1 MDFYRHILVR
11 PPRDWLI
18 FLTVTRTRLIALTCT
33 FVALVSAS
41 SAQVSSAATS
51 GGTISQTTPNGSTT
65 TAATTQTTPSTQDTP
80 TTPGAPTTPAAP
92 TTPTKP
98 APATRLTGLPSGAIS
113 DGTSRLVVRLS
124 APPASDSP
132 EPMLT
137 PAVAGTWKTSGD
149 SETFTPA
156 STLEPCSTYT
166 LTVWAGTD
174 ALGHPPLGKSRH
186 ETLRVG
192 CPSLQ
197 GLQQALARLRYL
209 PYAIDA
215 AHGRNSGSRPE
226 ARGSAARY
234 AFDPPAAKLVADVHD
249 APGLR
254 YGSLDPTTHGAL
266 MVYQSDHNLS
276 VTGDPDGSTWASL
289 LAAETLGHGDPEPYT
304 FVTVSESV
312 PETLEVHR
320 GNHIAITT
328 PANTGVAGAETE
340 LGTFPIYA
348 RYVSTT
354 MSGTNPDGS
363 SYVDPGVPW
372 VNYFNGGDAV
382 HGFPRA
388 SYGFPQSN
396 GCVELPIGTAAQVY
410 PLLAIGDLVIVSG

>member
-1 MDFYRHILVR
+1 MTTKETIAGAL
-11 PPRDWLI
+11 LLAL
-18 FLTVTRTRLIALTCT
+18 LTIAPMGA
-33 FVALVSAS
+33 AL
-41 SAQVSSAATS
+41 AATPTPS
-51 GGTISQTTPNGSTT
+51 GAG
-65 TAATTQTTPSTQDTP
+65 TTQA
-80 TTPGAPTTPAAP
+80 TPGAPATTTPAGQTTSTPATPTAPTTP

-98 APATRLTGLPSGAIS
+98 APPTRLTGLPSGAIV
-113 DGTSRLVVRLS
+113 DGAAPLVIRLS
-124 APPASDSP
+124 APAASDSP
-132 EPMLT
+132 KPMLT
-137 PAVAGTWKTSGD
+137 PTVAGTWKASGD

-174 ALGHPPLGKSRH
+174 ALGHPPLGKSRR
-186 ETLRVG
+186 ETLRVA

-209 PYAIDA
+209 PYTIDA
-215 AHGRNSGSRPE
+215 KHGRNSGSRPE
-226 ARGSAARY
+226 ARASAAHY
-234 AFDPPAAKLVADVHD
+234 AFDPPAARLVADVPD

-254 YGSLDPTTHGAL
+254 YGSLDPTTRGAL
-266 MVYQSDHNLS
+266 IVYQSDHGLAA
-276 VTGDPDGSTWASL
+276 TGDPDGSTWASL

-304 FVTVSESV
+304 FVTVSESI

-320 GNHIAITT
+320 GSHVVITT

>member
-1 MDFYRHILVR
+1 M
-11 PPRDWLI
+11 
-18 FLTVTRTRLIALTCT
+18 TCALAAMAPAG
-33 FVALVSAS
+33 VAAASARAAGAGA
-41 SAQVSSAATS
+41 SAGAQGTTSA
-51 GGTISQTTPNGSTT
+51 TPAS
-65 TAATTQTTPSTQDTP
+65 QTTPSTPATP
-80 TTPGAPTTPAAP
+80 RTPA
-92 TTPTKP
+92 KP
-98 APATRLTGLPSGAIS
+98 APPTRLTGLPSGAIAN
-113 DGTSRLVVRLS
+113 GTAPLVVRLS
-124 APPASDSP
+124 APPASVSP
-132 EPMLT
+132 KPMLS
-137 PAVAGTWKTSGD
+137 PAVAGTWRTSGD

-156 STLEPCSTYT
+156 STLEPCSSYT

-174 ALGHPPLGKSRH
+174 ALGHPPLGKSRR
-186 ETLRVG
+186 ETLRVA

-209 PYAIDA
+209 PYRIDA

-226 ARGSAARY
+226 ARASAARY
-234 AFDPPAAKLVADVHD
+234 AFHPPAARLVADVAD

-254 YGSLDPTTHGAL
+254 YGSLDPTTRGAL
-266 MVYQSDHNLS
+266 MVYQSDHGLPA
-276 VTGDPDGSTWASL
+276 TGEPDGATWASL
-289 LAAETLGHGDPEPYT
+289 LAAETLGHGDRAPYT
-304 FVTVSESV
+304 FVTVSESE
-312 PETLEVHR
+312 PETLQVHV
-320 GNHIAITT
+320 GNHIAIST

-363 SYVDPGVPW
+363 HYEDPGVPW

-410 PLLAIGDLVIVSG
+410 PLLAIGDLVIVS